1 MTATDCHHCHV
12 NIMWCQRGCR
22 CTSGGRRRRRL
33 LADGTVAVI
42 AGVDVLV
49 LVLVAVVIDRW
60 LFGVVVV
67 VVEPSGLFY
76 QRAK

>member
-1 MTATDCHHCHV
+1 
-12 NIMWCQRGCR
+12 MWCQRGCR
-22 CTSGGRRRRRL
+22 CTSGGRCRRRL